1 MEKELNFNQKVEVKN
16 IAPWDVAFRAKV
28 KPSDVLVKANSSTF
42 LTAEE
47 IIAQVQNDNRLF
59 KGVDEIG
66 SHATLIIDNA
76 DVREYLGFDEEDR
89 KQNVLT
95 YEKIKE
101 WFKIKR
107 LDSFMATIEAN
118 VKTRA
123 EKKFLIKAIDDLDL
137 DSYKKIDFCHK
148 YCRGSII

>member
-1 MEKELNFNQKVEVKN
+1 MEKELNFSQKVEVKN

-28 KPSDVLVKANSSTF
+28 KPSDVLIKANSSTF

-47 IIAQVQNDNRLF
+47 IIAQVQSDNRLF

-95 YEKIKE
+95 YEKVKE

-107 LDSFMATIEAN
+107 LESFIATIEGN
-118 VKTRA
+118 VITRA
-123 EKKFLIKAIDDLDL
+123 EKKYLIKAIEDLDL
-137 DSYKKIDFCHK
+137 DSYKKIDFCK
-148 YCRGSII
+148 RYCKGSII